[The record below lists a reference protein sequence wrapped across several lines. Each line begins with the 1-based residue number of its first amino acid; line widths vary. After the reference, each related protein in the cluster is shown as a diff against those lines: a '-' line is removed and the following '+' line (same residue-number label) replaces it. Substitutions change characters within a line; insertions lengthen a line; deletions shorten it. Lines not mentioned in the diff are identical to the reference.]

1 MKKSV
6 VLVAFVIVGLMFT
19 GCSTSENFS
28 FHPHGKAVVKSSPS
42 ASYVWDPEYYVY
54 KRGKYR
60 FVSGNY
66 RPVLSR
72 KSYFKRSLKGYMYK
86 GDVASA
92 R

>member
-1 MKKSV
+1 MKN
-6 VLVAFVIVGLMFT
+6 FVMMVCIAAGLLSMS

-28 FHPHGKAVVKSSPS
+28 FHPHGKNIVKSSPS

-54 KRGKYR
+54 KNGKYK
-60 FVSGNY
+60 FVPGNY

-72 KSYFKRSLKGYMYK
+72 KNHFKRSLKGYMYK
-86 GDVASA
+86 SDYASA